1 MTFLLVAAPEKI
13 SKMTVWFE
21 KKTMQILDDKL
32 FPWDKNI
39 LKFGFQSGTQAAS
52 LIKGLSEME
61 TRIISYLK

>member
-1 MTFLLVAAPEKI
+1 
-13 SKMTVWFE
+13 
-21 KKTMQILDDKL
+21 MQILDDKL